1 MAVLTC
7 ADLDPKLSGLL
18 WMTTFVSAALVLT
31 VPHRPAVLMLIL
43 STIIR
48 LMFSIGL
55 EPMLILLG
63 SLNVRVIL
71 IVNIFLYNF
80 ASFIS
85 TFLSGFFHQK
95 CHFSFVKKCKFHQ
108 KFCQKS

>member
-1 MAVLTC
+1 MLC

-31 VPHRPAVLMLIL
+31 VPRRPAVLTLVL
-43 STIIR
+43 STLIR

-63 SLNVRVIL
+63 SLDVRVSPAHSHSQ
-71 IVNIFLYNF
+71 LYNYTPFFVSIF
-80 ASFIS
+80 AN
-85 TFLSGFFHQK
+85 
-95 CHFSFVKKCKFHQ
+95 
-108 KFCQKS
+108 